1 MNFSVGTDGIEPK
14 VRELKIAECGKSQS
28 AGNKIGSKRKGRKE
42 RKMLD
47 RRQFLSACAGG
58 LAFSGGLA
66 VSGSFP
72 QIASA
77 EESVSSAGGPVSAGD
92 LVASGSPVS
101 ASAIRPG
108 KAKHVIQIWMWGGPS
123 HLETFDPKPGA
134 GPAYCGTWDSPLVTN
149 VPQMEISQSLPELAR
164 CADLYSCIRT
174 MTHETNHHESA
185 SYRMQTGRMPGEKVF
200 PNLGAVISKMR
211 GYDAGYD
218 SPIPPYV
225 VLTTGQGRFS
235 ESGFLGARYKPFIT
249 GGDPSKTPFLVS
261 GYVLPGIDQARQ
273 ARRQELLRNL
283 DSWGN
288 AHSSGHELLDE
299 VLSARQNAF
308 QLISGTAAE
317 TFDLGKET
325 DSVRDAY
332 GRNWFGQ
339 SCLMAR
345 RLVERGVPYITINY
359 RGWDT
364 HKRHFETLTRRQ
376 PEWDVGLAML
386 LKDLRD
392 RNLLDETIIWW
403 GGEFGRT
410 PKIQTEPPWFG
421 GRGHFG
427 RCFSVMLAGGGFQG
441 GKIVGK
447 SDETGEHVAER
458 PVWPQDLLGSIYWQM
473 GIDPTAKMPNEKGF
487 DLPIMDPPSEN
498 GWLTE
503 LMDAA

>member
-1 MNFSVGTDGIEPK
+1 MNE
-14 VRELKIAECGKSQS
+14 E
-28 AGNKIGSKRKGRKE
+28 RKGK
-42 RKMLD
+42 KMLD
-47 RRQFLSACAGG
+47 RRRFLSVCAGG
-58 LAFSGGLA
+58 SAISCGL
-66 VSGSFP
+66 P
-72 QIASA
+72 YL
-77 EESVSSAGGPVSAGD
+77 VSSETANPANPANPANLANLANPAVSAGT
-92 LVASGSPVS
+92 AETVS
-101 ASAIRPG
+101 FSVMKPG

-164 CADLYSCIRT
+164 CADLYSCIRS
-174 MTHETNHHESA
+174 MTHETNHHEVA
-185 SYRMQTGRMPGEKVF
+185 AYRMQTGRMPGEKVF

-235 ESGFLGARYKPFIT
+235 ESGFLGSRYKPFIT

-261 GYVLPGIDQARQ
+261 GYILPGIDQARQ
-273 ARRQELLRNL
+273 ARRQELLNGL

-288 AHSSGHELLDE
+288 AHDGHRVLDD

-317 TFDLGKET
+317 TFDLEREPEA
-325 DSVRDAY
+325 VRDAY

-376 PEWDVGLAML
+376 PEWDAGLAML

-392 RNLLDETIIWW
+392 RNLLDDTIIWW

-410 PKIQTEPPWFG
+410 PKIQRESPWFG

-427 RCFSVMLAGGGFQG
+427 RCFSVMLAGGGFKG
-441 GKIVGK
+441 GMSVGR
-447 SDETGEHVAER
+447 SDETGENVAER
-458 PVWPQDLLGSIYWQM
+458 PVLPQDLLGSIYWQM

-503 LMDAA
+503 LTQNS